1 MENYKILVKGIVQ
14 KEDKFLL
21 VERWYDDRIV
31 NPYQWEFIDGVLP
44 HGESPDQAVKRII
57 EESTGLV
64 AEINRIIYTWSFML
78 GDVHTIGIAYHC
90 LTVMDEVV
98 LSEELNDFKWVSKDE
113 IKDYIENQKVLDDI
127 DRAELAF

>member
-64 AEINRIIYTWSFML
+64 AEINRIMYTWSFML
-78 GDVHTIGIAYHC
+78 GDIHTIGIAYYC

-113 IKDYIENQKVLDDI
+113 IKDYIENQKILDDI